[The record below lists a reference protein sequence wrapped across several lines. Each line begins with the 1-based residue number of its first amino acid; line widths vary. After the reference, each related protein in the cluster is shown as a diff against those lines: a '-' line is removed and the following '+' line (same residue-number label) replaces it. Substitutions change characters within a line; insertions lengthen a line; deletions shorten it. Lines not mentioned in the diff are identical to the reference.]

1 MTKLPSLIAHVF
13 FCSSFKNYYTMSAA
27 VILDQ
32 QLEHMSDLCTYIS
45 QIVTRLRLMYHDEI
59 PATSNLIRVYEQ
71 ELLSMSENVEG
82 SLALLESLLI
92 PSKEMKPRYVYTREE
107 LLKRRTSIS
116 TNLSEQMKDLLKQ
129 KINYE
134 SQFDTES
141 CRNIRTILIE

>member
-1 MTKLPSLIAHVF
+1 
-13 FCSSFKNYYTMSAA
+13 
-27 VILDQ
+27 
-32 QLEHMSDLCTYIS
+32 
-45 QIVTRLRLMYHDEI
+45 
-59 PATSNLIRVYEQ
+59 
-71 ELLSMSENVEG
+71 MSENVEG

>member
-1 MTKLPSLIAHVF
+1 
-13 FCSSFKNYYTMSAA
+13 MSAA